1 MKNKNKA
8 IKKMDYDLFNG
19 KVRNYKKF
27 MKKYNQ
33 LKRETLCDKKK
44 KGGENL
50 CYN

>member
-1 MKNKNKA
+1 MINKDKLL
-8 IKKMDYDLFNG
+8 KKMDGELLNG

-44 KGGENL
+44 KGGENQ
-50 CYN
+50 C